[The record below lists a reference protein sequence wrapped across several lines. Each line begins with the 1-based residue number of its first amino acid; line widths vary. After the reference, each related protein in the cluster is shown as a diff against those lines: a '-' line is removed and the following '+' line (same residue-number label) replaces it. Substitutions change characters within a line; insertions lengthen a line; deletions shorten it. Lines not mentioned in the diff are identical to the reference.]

1 MIEHTA
7 VVHVAGRHHVP
18 HGFRTAAD
26 IDADVRDQ
34 SRLLEYLV
42 EVVVVGMRVL
52 VHSALAVVREIGD
65 RVVQDRQTVVGT
77 RLIVQHGV
85 LVRIQ
90 HIGLVGE
97 FLPPDVDVHV
107 DRRLSDKT
115 ALGRYQQDSVGSLLS
130 VQSDRSR
137 VLQNRDAFD
146 LIQGKLV
153 VLRPETIDDHQRRIR
168 ATVGIESPDVDAR
181 FVSSR
186 LVRAFFNDQTG
197 QTADQGLAYRR
208 SRRLS
213 QLVGMDRA
221 HRRSH
226 CVVFLLAVS
235 HVHHPFGCA
244 KRVSQSRNLCESS
257 RFRSFGLDGRRGHKQ
272 DQERCKATF
281 HLVIYM
287 FFHIV
292 VSI

>member
-1 MIEHTA
+1 
-7 VVHVAGRHHVP
+7 
-18 HGFRTAAD
+18 
-26 IDADVRDQ
+26 
-34 SRLLEYLV
+34 
-42 EVVVVGMRVL
+42 MRVL
-52 VHSALAVVREIGD
+52 VHSALTVVREVGD
-65 RVVQDRQTVVGT
+65 RVVHDRQAVVGT
-77 RLIVQHGV
+77 RLIVQHGI

-97 FLPPDVDVHV
+97 FLPSDVDVHI

-146 LIQGKLV
+146 FIQGKLV
-153 VLRPETIDDHQRRIR
+153 VVRSETIDDHQRRIR
-168 ATVGIESPDVDAR
+168 ASVGIETPDVDAGL
-181 FVSSR
+181 VSR

-226 CVVFLLAVS
+226 CVVFLFAVS